1 MEFLADVACEFAS
14 SGVDGMAMEGG
25 WTLVEEGRGL
35 DSGVKPRSDP
45 PVLRYQIEIK
55 CQVQCQVKYQ
65 TQMLQTKVRP

>member
-35 DSGVKPRSDP
+35 DSGVKPRQRLCRLTSD
-45 PVLRYQIEIK
+45 QI
-55 CQVQCQVKYQ
+55 VQHAP
-65 TQMLQTKVRP
+65 RPGFVWGVPGPKK